1 MDQKPQIPEIRAE
14 VNKEPEKK
22 KAGLLAGLFGGG
34 GSGAGAGGAGGIGG
48 AAAGGGLLAG
58 KAGVLALILAGSTV
72 AGGIGLVG
80 YKIFG
85 PGVAD
90 RADGGEESYAVFAP
104 KPKEAA
110 PAPAPV
116 PDAMASKSIDGF
128 AKANSGATKDAPP
141 AEAPKEAAASSAG
154 PSASAAASTHPMDVI
169 PSGNGVFKPVPKMEK
184 KFGEMGKSFGGG
196 NSSASSGGGAQKSA
210 ADAAALAAAAKAGQL
225 GAMSK
230 SKSSGASALGS
241 RSVASARNRRKAIA
255 DAKLVL
261 GDNKKATTSYGGGRT
276 YDNGTAKTGGTG
288 IGTGNSISLG
298 SSGGLGSGLTTAPS
312 ASKDLSKN
320 EQEPP
325 TPPTT
330 TDVTPYAG
338 LMNQAKMLMMLGVGL
353 LMIASAVAQMKVT
366 WALTA
371 AQVIAGIAGLVGLYV
386 IYIGS
391 QISHGPHA
399 QTTQGG
405 ILAAAGL
412 GLAAAGSIAIWGGGL
427 TTAGMSSAVM
437 TLCGAIGLVTM
448 CGNMVAPPKTC
459 KSTDG
464 DHCNVMFAPA
474 AETSKVR
481 YLT

>member
-58 KAGVLALILAGSTV
+58 KAGVLALIMAGTTV
-72 AGGIGLVG
+72 AGGIGMVG

-85 PGVAD
+85 PGEAD
-90 RADGGEESYAVFAP
+90 RAGGGEESYAVFAP

-110 PAPAPV
+110 PASAAA

-128 AKANSGATKDAPP
+128 AKANSGATKDATAAA
-141 AEAPKEAAASSAG
+141 AEAPKAAAAAAG
-154 PSASAAASTHPMDVI
+154 PSASASASTHPMDVI
-169 PSGNGVFKPVPKMEK
+169 PGGNSAFKPIPKAEK
-184 KFGEMGKSFGGG
+184 KFGELSKNFGGG
-196 NSSASSGGGAQKSA
+196 NSSASTGGGAKSA
-210 ADAAALAAAAKAGQL
+210 ADAAALAASAKAGKL

-230 SKSSGASALGS
+230 SSGSGASALGS
-241 RSVASARNRRKAIA
+241 RSVASARNRRKAIG
-255 DAKLVL
+255 DARLVL

-288 IGTGNSISLG
+288 IGTGNSTSLG
-298 SSGGLGSGLTTAPS
+298 SPGGLGTGQTTTPPPS
-312 ASKDLSKN
+312 KSLDKN

-325 TPPTT
+325 AEPETS
-330 TDVTPYAG
+330 DITPYAG
-338 LMNQAKMLMMLGVGL
+338 IMNQAKILLLLGAGL
-353 LMIASAVAQMKVT
+353 LTLARAMKGYP
-366 WALTA
+366 TA
-371 AQVIAGIAGLVGLYV
+371 AKVLAGFAAIIGLYV
-386 IYIGS
+386 VALGARIANADDHP
-391 QISHGPHA
+391 QKM
-399 QTTQGG
+399 QGM
-405 ILAAAGL
+405 ILGAAGL
-412 GLAAAGSIAIWGGGL
+412 GLVAAGSIAIWGEGGPMNDL
-427 TTAGMSSAVM
+427 VM
-437 TLCGAIGLVTM
+437 TLAGASALIS
-448 CGNMVAPPKTC
+448 MVGTSMSTPVHC

-464 DHCNVMFAPA
+464 EHCNAMYAPA